1 MAFLSLNAVTPRR
14 RAIGRSWGLWLLA
27 LVALRLTTLAVV
39 AQPAPSAGYQIKAVF
54 LFHFAQFVEW
64 PATAFP
70 TAKAPLVIG
79 ILGDDP
85 FGHYLDELVKDEAIG
100 GHKITVA
107 RYPTAEEAAQSC
119 HILFIGNSESSRLG
133 KIIPALSGAA
143 ILTVSDVDDFS
154 QRGGMVRFV
163 TESGKIRLRIN
174 AGVAKARGLS
184 ISSKI
189 LRAATLVSEAK
200 P

>member
-1 MAFLSLNAVTPRR
+1 MAFLKQSAAALGRTAHARR
-14 RAIGRSWGLWLLA
+14 RVLWFLA
-27 LVALRLTTLAVV
+27 FGALRLMVFGAPTP
-39 AQPAPSAGYQIKAVF
+39 PAPSAEYQVKAVF
-54 LFHFAQFVEW
+54 LFHFAQFAEW

-70 TAKAPLVIG
+70 TAKSPLVIG

-85 FGHYLDELVKDEAIG
+85 FGGYLDELVKDEAVG

-107 RYPTAEEAAQSC
+107 RYLAAEEAQGC
-119 HILFIGNSESSRLG
+119 HILFVSRSESSRLE
-133 KIIPALSGAA
+133 KIVPALGRGA
-143 ILTVSDVDDFS
+143 ILTVSDADDFS
-154 QRGGMVRFV
+154 SRGGMVRFV

-174 AGVAKARGLS
+174 AVAAKDRGLA

>member
-1 MAFLSLNAVTPRR
+1 MALLKSSVVATGGIAYRR
-14 RAIGRSWGLWLLA
+14 RRVLCFLA
-27 LVALRLTTLAVV
+27 FAALRLATFGADTRSAP
-39 AQPAPSAGYQIKAVF
+39 PAEYQVKAVF

-70 TAKAPLVIG
+70 SAKSPLIIG

-85 FGHYLDELVKDEAIG
+85 FGSYLDELVKDEAIG
-100 GHKITVA
+100 GHKIIVA
-107 RYPTAEEAAQSC
+107 RYPGAEEAHGC
-119 HILFIGNSESSRLG
+119 HILFVGRSASSHLG
-133 KIIPALSGAA
+133 KIIPALGRGA
-143 ILTVSDVDDFS
+143 ILTVSDADDFS
-154 QRGGMVRFV
+154 ARGGIVRFV

-174 AGVAKARGLS
+174 LEAAKVRSLS

-189 LRAATLVSEAK
+189 LRAATLVSEMK